1 MASRSDIK
9 AGRAYVELYLKN
21 SSLMKGL
28 QATRAMMAQVG
39 SQMQTLGAS
48 TMRVGA
54 AIATTFG
61 AAAASFAMPIKLAG
75 DLMETQSKFGAVFG
89 ESTDAML
96 QWAETY
102 ANTVGR
108 AKSDTMSSLA
118 TMQSFFLGMG
128 LDAGKA
134 SEFAKQM
141 AAASVD
147 FASFHNLTDAEAM
160 QRFVSALSGSG
171 EVLSMFGV
179 NIMQAALDQQL
190 LSMGFKKSTQG
201 ATEMEKVLARIA
213 IIQRTMSKQGATKDA
228 ITTAG
233 SFSNQL
239 KKLAGEAKNAG
250 EAIGTALLPLLTPL
264 VAKTA
269 AAAKVVA
276 EWVAKNQGL
285 VVVALKVSAG
295 LAAAGAAIFAAG
307 GLIYGFGVAA
317 SFVASALGTIAFA
330 ITALL
335 SPVGM
340 TLAAIVALQA
350 GLVAGIAYWVRY
362 TESGK
367 AALEYL
373 MSLAQPL
380 VDTFTAA
387 FGGIRDAL
395 QAGDLAAAASIGM
408 TAVQIV
414 FERVKLAILG
424 TWLDMRDRLAGA
436 WDTLVVE
443 TSAAMAFVG
452 SLVNQTMSAIIGM
465 DFFAVLNAGWAGF
478 QAAAVAAFQYVLAY
492 ANGLIAAMN
501 SVATMIGQTIK
512 QVSVVMPAIAAAAKT
527 DIKLGTGVDIGAI
540 LGKAGQAAQDARQ
553 QVGEE
558 RNLMRD
564 QREFGGDV
572 AREDQ
577 QAKIAALE
585 ADLQRQID
593 EAKAALN
600 NVQAGRKDLPDFGAG
615 GGGGPAIAEV
625 KSKIFGTFSAAAL
638 GGQSFSAGPAKKM
651 EQAVEKQLELAKKQ
665 GVEFFAWAWQMMDTV
680 KDNNFVYG
688 RR

>member
-21 SSLMKGL
+21 SALMKGL
-28 QATRAMMAQVG
+28 KGVRDIMGQFGT
-39 SQMQTLGAS
+39 QMQLFGAQ

-61 AAAASFAMPIKLAG
+61 AAAASFALPVKLAG
-75 DLMETQSKFGAVFG
+75 DLMETQSKFAAVFG
-89 ESTDAML
+89 ESTAAMTE
-96 QWAETY
+96 WAETY
-102 ANTVGR
+102 AATVGR
-108 AKSDTMSSLA
+108 AKSDTQASLA

-147 FASFHNLTDAEAM
+147 FASFHNLSDEESM
-160 QRFVSALSGSG
+160 QRFISALSGSG

-213 IIQRTMSKQGATKDA
+213 IIQRTMSKQGATNDA

-250 EAIGTALLPLLTPL
+250 EAIGTALLPLLAPL
-264 VAKTA
+264 VTKAA
-269 AAAKVVA
+269 AAAKVIA
-276 EWVAKNQGL
+276 EWVAKNEGL

-307 GLIYGFGVAA
+307 GLIYGFGVALHTA
-317 SFVASALGTIAFA
+317 SVLLGGLAFGIA
-330 ITALL
+330 ALL
-335 SPVGM
+335 TPMGA

-395 QAGDLAAAASIGM
+395 QAGDLASAANIGM

-465 DFFAVLNAGWAGF
+465 DFFSVMTAGWAGF
-478 QAAAVAAFQYVLAY
+478 KAAAVGAFQYVLAY

-501 SVATMIGQTIK
+501 SVSVLIGQTIK
-512 QVSVVMPAIAAAAKT
+512 QVAVVMPAIAAVAKT
-527 DIKLGTGVDIGAI
+527 EIKLGTGVDIGAI
-540 LGKAGQAAQDARQ
+540 LGKAGQAAQDTRE
-553 QVGEE
+553 QVGED
-558 RNLMRD
+558 RNLLRN
-564 QREFGGDV
+564 QREFAGDV

-577 QAKIAALE
+577 QAKIAAME

-593 EAKAALN
+593 EAKEALN
-600 NVQAGRKDLPDFGAG
+600 KAQAVRKDLPDFAG
-615 GGGGPAIAEV
+615 MDGGKAGVAEA
-625 KSKIFGTFSAAAL
+625 KSKIFGTMSAAAL
-638 GGQSFSAGPAKKM
+638 QGQNFAGPRKKV
-651 EQAVEKQLELAKKQ
+651 EELGEKQLAQQAKFEKAQ
-665 GVEFFAWAWQMMDTV
+665 AMRDEEMINAI
-680 KDNNFVYG
+680 KDQNFVFG